1 MQLKNASVW
10 KKAIIVIA
18 FFNVLIIFINI
29 IAVFLY
35 GTQIRLT
42 AAWIFRN
49 DNKTTLTNLLFIE
62 GALITGTCAMLAGGY
77 SEGRIHAA
85 KAPST
90 AYVAEK
96 LLEQRAEFREN
107 QISTGF
113 LLMLT
118 GLPLVIMSILSAV
131 A

>member
-1 MQLKNASVW
+1 M
-10 KKAIIVIA
+10 A
-18 FFNVLIIFINI
+18 FFNVLIFAIDL

-42 AAWIFRN
+42 AEWIFGS
-49 DNKTTLTNLLFIE
+49 DDKTTLGSLLFIE
-62 GALITGTCAMLAGGY
+62 GALIIGTGALLAGG
-77 SEGRIHAA
+77 HAESRLQA
-85 KAPST
+85 SKAPST
-90 AYVAEK
+90 PYVAEK
-96 LLEQRAEFREN
+96 LSKQRAEFREA

-118 GLPLVIMSILSAV
+118 GLPLIIMAILSSV